1 MVPCKLQNFKLPN
14 FPIKCRGFRSTQ
26 REYGH
31 YHSAYQTVRCPI
43 IGLQSLNS
51 NGNCSSHSVEWS
63 PCNVPLANRRTVK
76 FNRIDLSK
84 TRLVVNVDR
93 VQKGIWPCQKK
104 IKTYQNNTKN
114 RPYVADCDL
123 QYLINEHDRRSAQSD
138 VREHVRENV
147 LSVSWQIQWDDQFFN
162 HPISI
167 KEVWIK
173 TRF

>member
-51 NGNCSSHSVEWS
+51 NGNCSSHSVECQWS
-63 PCNVPLANRRTVK
+63 PCNVPLANRRTV
-76 FNRIDLSK
+76 NRIDLSK

-104 IKTYQNNTKN
+104 KKLKPIKTIPKIDRTSQTATYSTWSMNMIEGRLRATFENMFKKKRSRSSGKSSEMIN
-114 RPYVADCDL
+114 F
-123 QYLINEHDRRSAQSD
+123 LI
-138 VREHVRENV
+138 
-147 LSVSWQIQWDDQFFN
+147 IQFRLKKF
-162 HPISI
+162 
-167 KEVWIK
+167 E
-173 TRF
+173 